1 MPGRLL
7 VCVVLALSATALA
20 PATAAAA
27 KAAVC
32 GTRDVDGNP
41 ILGSLELND
50 NSSTIRSYGT
60 GTGER
65 DMSVLFD
72 VTGCTLPRQ
81 ATLPASQVSILPGKT
96 GDDLPTDS
104 RVSIGVEKPD
114 ATSLAATV
122 TLKLDEIGPGTH
134 DGILRIHMPRYL
146 HDSFTPISESRTSGW
161 GWPLVLG
168 LLGSAAGLM
177 WAFGLHF
184 AENVRVSFTRRQ
196 TALLL
201 LLAVGAGA
209 AAGFGY
215 WHNQDVWTLGE
226 NGWPTLI
233 SGFTASTAGA
243 LAGVTTALM
252 SPSDGG
258 EPPAGAEAAP
268 PPRAA

>member
-1 MPGRLL
+1 MPGRPL
-7 VCVVLALSATALA
+7 VCVVLALTVTAVG
-20 PATAAAA
+20 AARADAA
-27 KAAVC
+27 GVPVC
-32 GTRDVDGNP
+32 GTRDTDGTP
-41 ILGSLELND
+41 ILGSLGLND

-60 GTGER
+60 GTGDR
-65 DMSVLFD
+65 QMSVLFD
-72 VTGCTLPRQ
+72 VTGCTLPSQ
-81 ATLPASQVSILPGKT
+81 ATLAAGQVSILPGKT
-96 GDDLPTDS
+96 GDDLPSDS
-104 RVSIGVEKPD
+104 RVAISVEKADP
-114 ATSLAATV
+114 TSLAATV

-134 DGILRIHMPRYL
+134 DGVLRVHMPRYL

-161 GWPLVLG
+161 GWPLALG
-168 LLGSAAGLM
+168 LLGSAAGLV

-184 AENVRVSFTRRQ
+184 AENVQVNFTRRQ

-243 LAGVTTALM
+243 LAGVTTALI
-252 SPSDGG
+252 SPAKAGG
-258 EPPAGAEAAP
+258 APAGEQSPPTPPAP
-268 PPRAA
+268 